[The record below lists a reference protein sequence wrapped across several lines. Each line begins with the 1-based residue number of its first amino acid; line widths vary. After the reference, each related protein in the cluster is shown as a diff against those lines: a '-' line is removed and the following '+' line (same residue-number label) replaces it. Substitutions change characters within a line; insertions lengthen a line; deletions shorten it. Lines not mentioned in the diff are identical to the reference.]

1 MSNGLINR
9 QYVGARYVPKIV
21 GEWNKALQYEA
32 LSVVT
37 YMGNS
42 FTSKVPVPANS
53 VEINNTDYWVNT
65 ANYNAQVAEYKEI
78 VEKEIEDR
86 KNADTEILDNLTDE
100 IKNRKSADTE
110 ISNNLTNEINNRNN
124 ADIEISENLTKE
136 INNRKSAD
144 TEISNNLTNEIN
156 NRKNADKDNILWI
169 GDSYSVNYNHK
180 LPNGVRN
187 MLNAKNW
194 YEHSRGG
201 AGFEG
206 AWNGVTFNDL
216 IEEAKNEMT
225 DAQKDMIKYVY
236 IVGGAND
243 SSFTWTAIKPKVI
256 STVANARNSFPNAQ
270 VVFIFASSAFN
281 TFSDL
286 YTKTLNMSNDNLVP
300 CIFAMPYY
308 YLTGSFYNDDNVH
321 YTEAATNYI
330 ISVISNLICGSS
342 YIPTV
347 TINNSK
353 SCFMGWT
360 AINNQLQFSAPTGEL
375 RIRTPYLS
383 LTKSTEEAFETDEY
397 GNTILL
403 KSIPI
408 SNENRNVIPLR
419 STRIFVQ
426 LKIKGV
432 IYTDFLECSLDN
444 TAHQLMW
451 TTDKSYPATKDMI
464 IKIIA

>member
-9 QYVGARYVPKIV
+9 QYVGARYVPKIM

-42 FTSKVPVPANS
+42 FTSKVPVPAN
-53 VEINNTDYWVNT
+53 VEINNTNYWVNT
-65 ANYNAQVAEYKEI
+65 GNYNAQVTEYKEM

-86 KNADTEILDNLTDE
+86 KNT
-100 IKNRKSADTE
+100 
-110 ISNNLTNEINNRNN
+110 
-124 ADIEISENLTKE
+124 
-136 INNRKSAD
+136 D

-169 GDSYSVNYNHK
+169 GDSYSVNYSHK

-201 AGFEG
+201 AGFVG
-206 AWNGVTFNDL
+206 AWSGIDFNGL

-225 DAQKDMIKYVY
+225 DTQKEMIKYVY

-243 SSFTWTAIKPKVI
+243 SNFTWNEIKPKVI

-270 VVFIFASSAFN
+270 VCFIFASSAFTSYLN
-281 TFSDL
+281 L
-286 YTKTLNMSNDNLVP
+286 LTKTKNISNDNLMP

-308 YLTGSFYNDDNVH
+308 YLTGAFYNTDNLH
-321 YTEAATNYI
+321 YTEEATNYI

-342 YIPTV
+342 YIPTITSNV
-347 TINNSK
+347 AN
-353 SCFMGWT
+353 SCFEGWT
-360 AINNQLQFSAPTGEL
+360 PVSKQLQVSAPTGVL
-375 RIRTPYLS
+375 KISTSYLS
-383 LTKSTEEAFETDEY
+383 LSKSVEEPFKTNQY

-403 KSIPI
+403 KSKPI
-408 SNENRNVIPLR
+408 SDTDRDVLPLLP
-419 STRIFVQ
+419 TRLYVQ
-426 LKIKGV
+426 VKIKDT
-432 IYTDFLECSLDN
+432 IYTDYLDCEIDN
-444 TAHQLMW
+444 TAHQLIW
-451 TTDKSYPATKDMI
+451 TTDNSYPATNNMI
-464 IKIIA
+464 IKIIG